1 VSVTVVPTSPL
12 EGLNVNDCVTVNDWG
27 ALSTPVAASSP
38 ARLWGPSVSLGTLN
52 VHWKPPDASVVIN
65 FPEWEQSDPPV
76 GVWITELK
84 NTHAP
89 EDKLNP
95 DPVTV

>member
-1 VSVTVVPTSPL
+1 
-12 EGLNVNDCVTVNDWG
+12 
-27 ALSTPVAASSP
+27 
-38 ARLWGPSVSLGTLN
+38 